1 MSRRTVL
8 TTLSVVAV
16 VVIASVVLLFVVA
29 PAGAGSASGATL
41 DHVAERSDRD
51 SAEVLASRDWGEGE
65 LVLVGYDR
73 DGVRR
78 LGLAFASEALRGW
91 RVDSYTEEPVEPD
104 DVVVGSLLVASSSG
118 GGGQPAWS
126 AAVGELLDKRVDR
139 VEIVWRDEEESVG
152 PRTGDAYLVV
162 RRGQTRARKARFL
175 SDEGAE
181 IATVP
186 ISKV

>member
-8 TTLSVVAV
+8 TAASVGA
-16 VVIASVVLLFVVA
+16 VVIASVLVLLLVVA
-29 PAGAGSASGATL
+29 PAGANSASDAAL
-41 DHVAERSDRD
+41 EHVGGRSDRD
-51 SAEVLASRDWGEGE
+51 SAHVLANQDWGDGQ

-73 DGVRR
+73 RGVRR

-91 RVDSYTEEPVEPD
+91 RIDSYTEEPVEPD

-118 GGGQPAWS
+118 GSGQPAWS

-139 VEIVWRDEEESVG
+139 VEIEWRDGDETIA
-152 PRTGDAYLVV
+152 PRTGDAFLVV
-162 RRGQTRARKARFL
+162 RSGQTRARKARFL
-175 SDEGAE
+175 SDAGAE